1 MGIQCSVRAKRWKQ
15 ICLKGLTIDR
25 VHESVS
31 SRLSEP
37 LSDSAAAAQQY
48 SQYTA
53 HNALYT
59 VNSIITHSRVSL
71 TSLTWRWWLI
81 PRTLFTSPSI
91 ANPTVSASLYSGQ
104 RLTVQKRFSAV
115 FWKLVDNPA
124 PIAHPVRLIHSWSC
138 YLR

>member
-1 MGIQCSVRAKRWKQ
+1 MSQWV
-15 ICLKGLTIDR
+15 
-25 VHESVS
+25 V
-31 SRLSEP
+31 SEP

-91 ANPTVSASLYSGQ
+91 ANRTVSASLYSGQ
-104 RLTVQKRFSAV
+104 RLTVQKRFSVQFGAV
-115 FWKLVDNPA
+115 FWKLVDNTA
-124 PIAHPVRLIHSWSC
+124 PIAYTVRLTHS
-138 YLR
+138 